1 MQIKINITPM
11 ALKNGVMGLPIEC
24 CRDWDAMKSYNG
36 TFNYANRST
45 NVTFTAKHIDYITGK
60 ASAWQFTINDSVQFA
75 ELKMDGVYTY
85 AEGVLSDENL
95 ECDIIVKNEIVENEI
110 VELVELKVIKVNKKA
125 PTNATNKIK
134 ELLNQ
139 GIRPISQKSLKAPE
153 WNAPSGWIP
162 MSEIDKYKDV
172 SDCLY
177 LWYGKGHGCNTVYLY
192 VGIVG
197 DTKKGG
203 KTKRNLTQRL
213 REENKKNKDNSN
225 IEICKFRFCS
235 LNNDHGFA
243 IPELLKTVEMSE
255 ITVMTSLFKCEN
267 SRDNIDALFKN
278 GDIVLLNKMTS
289 FKYID

>member
-11 ALKNGVMGLPIEC
+11 ALKIGVLGLPIEC
-24 CRDWDAMKSYNG
+24 CRDWNAMKSYNG
-36 TFNYANRST
+36 TFNYAHRST
-45 NVTFTAKHIDYITGK
+45 NVTFTAKHIDYKTGK

-85 AEGVLSDENL
+85 TEGVLSDENL
-95 ECDIIVKNEIVENEI
+95 ECDIMLQNEIVT
-110 VELVELKVIKVNKKA
+110 LTVIKVNKKA
-125 PTNATNKIK
+125 ATNATNKIK

-139 GIRPISQKSLKAPE
+139 GIRPISQKSSKAPE
-153 WNAPSGWIP
+153 WNAPSSWIP

-177 LWYGKGHGCNTVYLY
+177 LWYGRRHGYNTVYLY

-203 KTKRNLTQRL
+203 KTKRSLAQRL
-213 REENKKNKDNSN
+213 REENKKIKENSGL
-225 IEICKFRFCS
+225 EICKFRFCS
-235 LNNDHGFA
+235 LNNAHGFS

-278 GDIVLLNKMTS
+278 YDVVLLNKRTS